1 MMIAKCR
8 LTQKLGCVAAL
19 GAAASAC
26 APTPRLQVAPEVLS
40 TEWRAGPTRGPTGQT
55 IAAPLPDNL
64 GVALASRELGGLI
77 ARALAANADLGISTA
92 RIGQARAQLRLA
104 RAEMLPVVSASA
116 GLAGSRAG
124 GGGVKP
130 FDFNEGYA
138 GLDVAFEIDLFGR
151 LKAGKRSARARYMA
165 ASLDRQALA
174 LIVQGDV
181 ARAFVRHAALSQ
193 RLGLLDRNVGQ
204 ARELL
209 RIVEARRRLGEA
221 TRVDTGLQTIQLRQ
235 LEVERE
241 RLLEARSRTVN
252 ALAILVG
259 EEAPLFVMPEADLS
273 SLKVP
278 TLASAQP
285 ADLMVRRPDIL
296 AAEARISA
304 ARGDI
309 QQARAAFLPRVRLS
323 ASGIAES
330 GTLGGPLGTVI
341 TAGLGLLAP
350 IFDRARLRG
359 NLDMASAV
367 QVESVELYR
376 KALLTALGEAEDAL
390 EAVERSRA
398 RGALLDTI
406 VSEAVTTARL
416 ARLQYVEGAAD
427 LQWVLDAEQR
437 LVQAEDARAIAQQE
451 RLEAAI
457 DLYRALGGAP
467 AVPALRLTARQYP
480 DQPEPVDHASPAR

>member
-1 MMIAKCR
+1 MMIAKRR
-8 LTQKLGCVAAL
+8 LPRKLGCVAAL

-26 APTPRLQVAPEVLS
+26 APTPRLQIAPEVLS
-40 TEWRAGPTRGPTGQT
+40 TEWRAGPTAQSV
-55 IAAPLPDNL
+55 AAPLPDNL
-64 GVALASRELGGLI
+64 GVALASPELEGLLT
-77 ARALAANADLGISTA
+77 RALAANADLGVSTA

-174 LIVQGDV
+174 LIVQGEV
-181 ARAFVRHAALSQ
+181 ARAFVQHAALSQ
-193 RLGLLDRNVGQ
+193 RLGLLDRNIGQ

-209 RIVEARRRLGEA
+209 RIIEVRHRLGEA

-252 ALAILVG
+252 ALAVLVG
-259 EEAPLFVMPEADLS
+259 EEAPLFVMPEAELS
-273 SLKVP
+273 ALKVP
-278 TLASAQP
+278 TLAPSQP
-285 ADLMVRRPDIL
+285 ADLLVRRPDIL

-309 QQARAAFLPRVRLS
+309 QQARAAFLPRLRLS

-350 IFDRARLRG
+350 IFDRARLLG

-398 RGALLDTI
+398 REALLDTI

-437 LVQAEDARAIAQQE
+437 LVQAQDARAIAQQE

-467 AVPALRLTARQYP
+467 AAPALRLTAQHYP
-480 DQPEPVDHASPAR
+480 DQSEPADHASPAR

>member
-1 MMIAKCR
+1 MIAKRR
-8 LTQKLGCVAAL
+8 LPRKLGCVALA
-19 GAAASAC
+19 AAASAC

-40 TEWRAGPTRGPTGQT
+40 SEWRAGPAGPA

-64 GVALASRELGGLI
+64 GQALASPELEGLI
-77 ARALAANADLGISTA
+77 ARALTANADLGISTA
-92 RIGQARAQLRLA
+92 RISQARAQTRLA

-151 LKAGKRSARARYMA
+151 LGAGKRSARARYLA

-181 ARAFVRHAALSQ
+181 ARAFVQHSALSQ
-193 RLGLLDRNVGQ
+193 RLGLLDRNIGQ

-209 RIVEARRRLGEA
+209 RIIEVRHRLGEA

-252 ALAILVG
+252 ALAVLVG
-259 EEAPLFVMPEADLS
+259 EEAPLFAMPEADLS
-273 SLKVP
+273 SLMVP
-278 TLASAQP
+278 TLAAAQP
-285 ADLMVRRPDIL
+285 ADLLVRRPDIL

-304 ARGDI
+304 AQGDI
-309 QQARAAFLPRVRLS
+309 QQARAAFLPRLRLS

-350 IFDRARLRG
+350 IFDRPRLRG

-390 EAVERSRA
+390 EAVGRSRA
-398 RGALLDTI
+398 RETLLDTI

-467 AVPALRLTARQYP
+467 ATPALRLTAQQYP
-480 DQPEPVDHASPAR
+480 DPLEPVDHASSAR

>member
-1 MMIAKCR
+1 MIAKLR
-8 LTQKLGCVAAL
+8 PSRKLGCAAAL
-19 GAAASAC
+19 AAAASAC

-40 TEWRAGPTRGPTGQT
+40 TEWRARPSSLA
-55 IAAPLPDNL
+55 AAPQFATPRNL
-64 GVALASRELGGLI
+64 GQALGSAQLEGLI
-77 ARALAANADLGISTA
+77 GRALAANADLAIAAA

-151 LKAGKRSARARYMA
+151 LKAGKRSARSRYA
-165 ASLDRQALA
+165 AAALDREALA
-174 LIVQGDV
+174 LAVEGEV
-181 ARAFVRHAALSQ
+181 ARAFVQHSALSK
-193 RLGLLDRNVGQ
+193 RLGLLDRNIGQ

-209 RIVEARRRLGEA
+209 RIIEVRRRLGEA

-241 RLLEARSRTVN
+241 RLLEARSRTAN
-252 ALAILVG
+252 ALAVLAG
-259 EEAPLFVMPEADLS
+259 EEAPLFAMPEADLDE
-273 SLKVP
+273 LQVP
-278 TLASAQP
+278 ALAPAQP
-285 ADLMVRRPDIL
+285 GDLLVRRPDIR
-296 AAEARISA
+296 AAEARIA
-304 ARGDI
+304 AAEGDI
-309 QQARAAFLPRVRLS
+309 DQARAAFLPRLRLS
-323 ASGIAES
+323 AGGVAES
-330 GTLGGPLGTVI
+330 ATLGGPLGSVI

-350 IFDRARLRG
+350 IFDRARLRSG
-359 NLDMASAV
+359 LDMASAV
-367 QVESVELYR
+367 QVESVESYR
-376 KALLTALGEAEDAL
+376 KTLLTALGEAENAL
-390 EAVERSRA
+390 EAVERSGA
-398 RGALLDTI
+398 RDSLLETI
-406 VSEAVTTARL
+406 VAEAVATARL

-437 LVQAEDARAIAQQE
+437 LVQAEDSRAVARQE

-467 AVPALRLTARQYP
+467 AG
-480 DQPEPVDHASPAR
+480 PEPRLASGPER

>member
-1 MMIAKCR
+1 MIPTRR
-8 LTQKLGCVAAL
+8 LPRKVGCAAAL
-19 GAAASAC
+19 AAAASAC

-40 TEWRAGPTRGPTGQT
+40 TEWRAQP
-55 IAAPLPDNL
+55 AAGTVPSPLPENL
-64 GVALASRELGGLI
+64 GRGLGSPELEQLI
-77 ARALAANADLGISTA
+77 ARALSANADLGVSAA
-92 RIGQARAQLRLA
+92 RIDQARAQLRLA

-138 GLDVAFEIDLFGR
+138 GLDVAFEVDLFGGLR
-151 LKAGKRSARARYMA
+151 AGNRAARARYA
-165 ASLDRQALA
+165 AAALDRQALA

-181 ARAFVRHAALSQ
+181 ARAFVQHAALSQ
-193 RLGLLDRNVGQ
+193 RLGLLDRNIGQ

-209 RIVEARRRLGEA
+209 RIIEVRHRLGEA

-252 ALAILVG
+252 AVAVLVG
-259 EEAPLFVMPEADLS
+259 EEAPLFVMPEADLAA
-273 SLKVP
+273 LKVP
-278 TLASAQP
+278 ALAPAQP
-285 ADLMVRRPDIL
+285 ADLLVRRPDIL

-309 QQARAAFLPRVRLS
+309 QQARAAFLPRLRLS
-323 ASGIAES
+323 AGGIAEA

-341 TAGLGLLAP
+341 TAGLSLLAP

-398 RGALLDTI
+398 REALLETI

-427 LQWVLDAEQR
+427 LQWLLDAEQR

-467 AVPALRLTARQYP
+467 AQRALRLTN
-480 DQPEPVDHASPAR
+480 QPEPDDHASPAP

>member
-1 MMIAKCR
+1 M
-8 LTQKLGCVAAL
+8 G
-19 GAAASAC
+19 S
-26 APTPRLQVAPEVLS
+26 P
-40 TEWRAGPTRGPTGQT
+40 
-55 IAAPLPDNL
+55 
-64 GVALASRELGGLI
+64 GLDQLI
-77 ARALAANADLGISTA
+77 KRALSANADLGVSTA

-104 RAEMLPVVSASA
+104 RAEMLPVLSASA
-116 GLAGSRAG
+116 GLAGSRVG
-124 GGGVKP
+124 GVGVKP

-151 LKAGKRSARARYMA
+151 LGAGKRAARARYTA

-174 LIVQGDV
+174 LVVQGDV
-181 ARAFVRHAALSQ
+181 ARAFVQHSALSQ
-193 RLGLLDRNVGQ
+193 RLRLLDRNIGQ

-209 RIVEARRRLGEA
+209 RIVEVRRRLGEA

-241 RLLEARSRTVN
+241 RLVEARSRTAN

-259 EEAPLFVMPEADLS
+259 EEAPRFAMPEADLS
-273 SLKVP
+273 ALKVP
-278 TLASAQP
+278 ALAPAQP
-285 ADLMVRRPDIL
+285 ADLIVRRPDIR
-296 AAEARISA
+296 AAEARIA
-304 ARGDI
+304 AAQGDV
-309 QQARAAFLPRVRLS
+309 QQARAAFLPRLTLS
-323 ASGIAES
+323 AGGLAES
-330 GTLGGPLGTVI
+330 ATLGGPLGSVI

-350 IFDRARLRG
+350 IFDRPRLRG
-359 NLDMASAV
+359 NLELASAI

-390 EAVERSRA
+390 EAVERSRV
-398 RGALLDTI
+398 REALLDSI

-437 LVQAEDARAIAQQE
+437 LVQAEDARAVAQQE

-467 AVPALRLTARQYP
+467 IEPAMRLTGRQ
-480 DQPEPVDHASPAR
+480 

>member
-1 MMIAKCR
+1 MIAKRR
-8 LTQKLGCVAAL
+8 LPPKLGCVAAL
-19 GAAASAC
+19 AAAASAC
-26 APTPRLQVAPEVLS
+26 APAPRLQVAPEVLS
-40 TEWRAGPTRGPTGQT
+40 TEWRAGPSVG
-55 IAAPLPDNL
+55 IAHSPLPDNL
-64 GVALASRELGGLI
+64 GEGFGSSELEQLI
-77 ARALAANADLGISTA
+77 ARALAANADLGVAAA
-92 RIGQARAQLRLA
+92 RVGQARAQLRLA
-104 RAEMLPVVSASA
+104 RAEMLPVVSGTA

-151 LKAGKRSARARYMA
+151 LGAGKRAARARYMA
-165 ASLDRQALA
+165 ASLDREALA

-181 ARAFVRHAALSQ
+181 ARAFVQHAALSR
-193 RLGLLDRNVGQ
+193 RLELLDRNIGQ

-209 RIVEARRRLGEA
+209 RIIEVRHRLGEA

-241 RLLEARSRTVN
+241 RLLEARSRTAN
-252 ALAILVG
+252 ALAVLVG

-273 SLKVP
+273 ALKVP
-278 TLASAQP
+278 TLAVVQP
-285 ADLMVRRPDIL
+285 ADLLVRRPDIR
-296 AAEARISA
+296 AAEARIAA

-309 QQARAAFLPRVRLS
+309 DQARAAFLPRLRLS
-323 ASGIAES
+323 ASGFAES

-359 NLDMASAV
+359 NLDMAGAV

-390 EAVERSRA
+390 GAVERSRA
-398 RGALLDTI
+398 REALLDTI

-467 AVPALRLTARQYP
+467 SAPPLRLTNQLEP
-480 DQPEPVDHASPAR
+480 DDHASPAR

>member
-1 MMIAKCR
+1 MIAKRR
-8 LTQKLGCVAAL
+8 LPWKLGCVAAL

-40 TEWRAGPTRGPTGQT
+40 TEWRAGPTAQSV
-55 IAAPLPDNL
+55 AAALPDNL
-64 GVALASRELGGLI
+64 GVALASPELEGLL
-77 ARALAANADLGISTA
+77 ARALAANADLGVSTA

-181 ARAFVRHAALSQ
+181 ARAFVQHAALSQ
-193 RLGLLDRNVGQ
+193 RLGLLDRNIGQ

-209 RIVEARRRLGEA
+209 RIIEVRHRLGEA

-241 RLLEARSRTVN
+241 RLLEARSRTGN
-252 ALAILVG
+252 ALAVLVG
-259 EEAPLFVMPEADLS
+259 EEAPLFVMPEAELS
-273 SLKVP
+273 ALKVP
-278 TLASAQP
+278 VLAAAQP
-285 ADLMVRRPDIL
+285 ADLLVRRPDIL

-304 ARGDI
+304 AQGDI
-309 QQARAAFLPRVRLS
+309 QQARAAFLPRLRLS

-398 RGALLDTI
+398 REALLDTI

-467 AVPALRLTARQYP
+467 ATPALRFTARQYP
-480 DQPEPVDHASPAR
+480 DQSEPVDHASPAR

>member
-1 MMIAKCR
+1 MMIAKRR
-8 LTQKLGCVAAL
+8 LPRKLGCVAAL

-26 APTPRLQVAPEVLS
+26 APTPRLQIAPEVLS
-40 TEWRAGPTRGPTGQT
+40 TEWRAGPTAQSV
-55 IAAPLPDNL
+55 AAPLPDNL
-64 GVALASRELGGLI
+64 GVALASPELEGLL
-77 ARALAANADLGISTA
+77 ARALAANADLGVSTA
-92 RIGQARAQLRLA
+92 RIAQARAQLRLA

-151 LKAGKRSARARYMA
+151 LGAGKRSTRARYMA

-181 ARAFVRHAALSQ
+181 ARVFVQHAALSQ
-193 RLGLLDRNVGQ
+193 RLGLLDRNIGQ

-209 RIVEARRRLGEA
+209 RIIEVRHRLGEA

-252 ALAILVG
+252 ALAVLVG
-259 EEAPLFVMPEADLS
+259 EEAPLFVMPEAELS
-273 SLKVP
+273 ALKVP
-278 TLASAQP
+278 TLAPSQP
-285 ADLMVRRPDIL
+285 ADLLVRRPDIL

-309 QQARAAFLPRVRLS
+309 QQARAAFLPRLRLS

-398 RGALLDTI
+398 REALLDTI

-437 LVQAEDARAIAQQE
+437 LVQAQDARAIAQQE

-467 AVPALRLTARQYP
+467 AAPALRLTAQHYP
-480 DQPEPVDHASPAR
+480 DQSEPADHASPAR